1 MHNTANITQISNG
14 VNISF
19 AFFGTG
25 PLAESVLATLYRNGF
40 VPKLLVTKPDTPQ
53 GRHLHITAPHI
64 KTWCEMK
71 DIKVFQPA
79 SLREIGNDS
88 PLHTEKF
95 DVFIVASYGKI
106 IPDEILNIA
115 KMGILNVHPSL
126 LPKYRGASPI
136 ESALLNG
143 EAETGVTIIKLD
155 SGVDSGPILAQ
166 TAFKIDKQATAGT
179 LEVSC
184 GQIGGE
190 LLVQVLPAYVEE
202 NLIPKEQ
209 NHDLATF
216 CKKIEKEMGEIKLS
230 DKASDVRNKFRAL
243 TPWPSLYFFQEHH
256 GKNMRVKIN
265 SLDLTTEV
273 TSNDTA
279 KEIILTVTPEGKKEM
294 DWASFLRGYVK

>member
-1 MHNTANITQISNG
+1 MSQQNF
-14 VNISF
+14 SF

-25 PLAESVLATLYRNGF
+25 PLAESVLATLHRAGF
-40 VPKLLVTKPDTPQ
+40 IPKLLITKPDTPQ

-71 DIKVFQPA
+71 GIKVFQPA
-79 SLREIGNDS
+79 SLREISTDS

-106 IPDEILNIA
+106 IPNEILEIP
-115 KMGILNVHPSL
+115 KFGVLNVHPSL

-136 ESALLNG
+136 ESALLDG
-143 EAETGVTIIKLD
+143 IDETGVTIIKLD
-155 SGVDSGPILAQ
+155 DGVDHGPILAQ
-166 TAFKIDKQATAGT
+166 TAFKIDKQATGGT

-190 LLVQVLPAYVEE
+190 LLVQVLQAYIEE

-209 NHDLATF
+209 DHAQATF
-216 CKKIEKEMGEIKLS
+216 CKKIEKEIGEIKLS
-230 DKASDVRNKFRAL
+230 DTARDVRNKFRAL
-243 TPWPSLYFFQEHH
+243 TPWPSIYFFHEHK
-256 GKNMRVKIN
+256 GKNIRVKIN
-265 SLDLTTEV
+265 KIDLIKEITDSTL
-273 TSNDTA
+273 T

-294 DWASFLRGYVK
+294 DWDSFIRGHSN

>member
-1 MHNTANITQISNG
+1 MNS
-14 VNISF
+14 NISF

-25 PLAESVLATLYRNGF
+25 PLAESVLATLHRNGF
-40 VPKLLVTKPDTPQ
+40 IPKLLVTKPDTPQ

-71 DIKVFQPA
+71 NIKVFQPA
-79 SLREIGNDS
+79 SLREINNDS

-143 EAETGVTIIKLD
+143 NEEIGVTIIKLD
-155 SGVDSGPILAQ
+155 ADMDHGPILAQ
-166 TAFKIDKQATAGT
+166 TAFKIDKQATTGT

-190 LLVQVLPAYVEE
+190 LLVHVLSAYTDG
-202 NLIPKEQ
+202 NLILKEQ
-209 NHDLATF
+209 DHGAATF

-230 DKASDVRNKFRAL
+230 DKANNVRNKFRAL
-243 TPWPSLYFFQEHH
+243 SPWPSIYFFQEHN

-265 SLDLTTEV
+265 NLDLTKEI
-273 TSNDTA
+273 SNSDTA

-294 DWASFLRGYVK
+294 TFESFLRGYIK

>member
-1 MHNTANITQISNG
+1 MNS
-14 VNISF
+14 NISF

-25 PLAESVLATLYRNGF
+25 PLAESVLATLHRNGF
-40 VPKLLVTKPDTPQ
+40 VPKLLITKPDTPQ

-64 KTWCEMK
+64 KTWCE
-71 DIKVFQPA
+71 IKNIKTFQPT
-79 SLREIGNDS
+79 SLREIGTDS

-106 IPDEILNIA
+106 IPDEILNIP

-136 ESALLNG
+136 ESALLDGN
-143 EAETGVTIIKLD
+143 EETGVTIIKLD

-166 TAFKIDKQATAGT
+166 TAFNIDKQATAGT

-190 LLVQVLPAYVEE
+190 LLVQVLQAYTEG

-209 NHDLATF
+209 DHSLATF
-216 CKKIEKEMGEIKLS
+216 CKKTEKEMGEIKLS
-230 DKASDVRNKFRAL
+230 NKASDVRNKFRAL
-243 TPWPSLYFFQEHH
+243 TPWPSLYFFQEHK
-256 GKNMRVKIN
+256 GKNIRVKIN
-265 SLDLTTEV
+265 SLDLITEL
-273 TSNDTA
+273 NGDAIA

-294 DWASFLRGYVK
+294 DFKSFLRGYTQE

>member
-1 MHNTANITQISNG
+1 MSSS
-14 VNISF
+14 ISF

-40 VPKLLVTKPDTPQ
+40 IPKLLVTKPDTPQ

-71 DIKVFQPA
+71 GIKVFQPT
-79 SLREIGNDS
+79 SLREISTDS
-88 PLHTEKF
+88 LLHREKF

-106 IPDEILNIA
+106 IPDEILNIP

-136 ESALLNG
+136 ESALIDGN
-143 EAETGVTIIKLD
+143 EETGVTIIKLD

-179 LEVSC
+179 LEVTC

-190 LLVQVLPAYVEE
+190 LLTQVLTAYVDG

-209 NHDLATF
+209 NHTIATF

-243 TPWPSLYFFQEHH
+243 SPWPSIYFFQEHK
-256 GKNMRVKIN
+256 GKNIRVKIN
-265 SLDLTTEV
+265 SLDLI
-273 TSNDTA
+273 SDIDDSKTA

-294 DWASFLRGYVK
+294 SWESFLRGYESR